1 MCSISVIFIIAA
13 ALLTGC
19 SGNEPD
25 SGSQVIAQI
34 GSSRLCREDLQGYL
48 PHNLT
53 CEDSMNLTRRYIDSW
68 ALNRLL
74 VLEARRELSKQET
87 DVEPLVEEYRN
98 QLLIYRLENKYIAR
112 MLDTTVTLDEK
123 QEYYRN
129 RSSEFK
135 TENGLVKGCMAIM
148 YSSSPLLARTRSLLM
163 RSGSA
168 ESGNPE
174 DFLYNT
180 AYKYHN
186 FTENWTDIS
195 IVARDM
201 ETDTATLLNGIRNSG
216 PFFENNDSVFCRFLY
231 ITDFIE
237 KGELSPFEY
246 NAEKITTYILSNRKQ
261 KLLADFHRELV
272 NKALDNGELKIA
284 DDYEN

>member
-1 MCSISVIFIIAA
+1 
-13 ALLTGC
+13 
-19 SGNEPD
+19 
-25 SGSQVIAQI
+25 
-34 GSSRLCREDLQGYL
+34 
-48 PHNLT
+48 
-53 CEDSMNLTRRYIDSW
+53 
-68 ALNRLL
+68 
-74 VLEARRELSKQET
+74 
-87 DVEPLVEEYRN
+87 
-98 QLLIYRLENKYIAR
+98 

-135 TENGLVKGCMAIM
+135 TENGLVKGCMTIM
-148 YSSSPLLARTRSLLM
+148 YSSSPLLVRTRSLLM

-174 DFLYNT
+174 EFLYNT

>member
-1 MCSISVIFIIAA
+1 MCNISVIFIIAA
-13 ALLTGC
+13 ALLAGC
-19 SGNEPD
+19 SVNESD
-25 SGSQVIAQI
+25 TGSRVIAQI
-34 GSSRLCREDLQGYL
+34 GSSRLCKEDLQGYF

-53 CEDSMNLTRRYIDSW
+53 REDSINLTRRYIDSW

-74 VLEARRELSKQET
+74 VLEARRELSKQEM
-87 DVEPLVEEYRN
+87 DVESLVEEYRN
-98 QLLIYRLENKYIAR
+98 QLLIYRLENKYVAR
-112 MLDTTVTLDEK
+112 ELDTVVTLDEK
-123 QEYYRN
+123 QKYYRD

-135 TENGLVKGCMAIM
+135 TENGLVKGWAVTM
-148 YSSSPLLARTRSLLM
+148 YSSSPLLAKTRSLLM
-163 RSGSA
+163 RSGGA
-168 ESGNPE
+168 EGGNPE
-174 DFLYNT
+174 EFLYHT

-201 ETDTATLLNGIRNSG
+201 ETDTATLLNGIRNAES
-216 PFFENNDSVFCRFLY
+216 FFENNDSVFCRFLY

-246 NAEKITTYILSNRKQ
+246 NAEKIKTYILSNRKQ

-272 NKALDNGELKIA
+272 NRALDNGELKIA
-284 DDYEN
+284 DNYEN